1 VLIGPEG
8 GLAETE
14 RQAARAAGYRPVRM
28 GPRILR
34 TETAAVVALAVLQAL
49 AGDLGGRQGRAE

>member
-8 GLAETE
+8 GFSEIE
-14 RQAARAAGYRPVRM
+14 VNRALKQGVQTASL

-34 TETAAVVALAVLQAL
+34 TETAGLVASAIIMYEY
-49 AGDLGGRQGRAE
+49 DL